1 MCAEELIVAGQ
12 CVLTGSSVAALT
24 SLPRLARLGDLMDWR
39 LGEERGRVFR
49 QLEAAW
55 ETRMGYSRDILA
67 KQ

>member
-1 MCAEELIVAGQ
+1 MAGQ
-12 CVLTGSSVAALT
+12 CGLTGSSVSALT

-39 LGEERGRVFR
+39 LGEEERGRVFR

-67 KQ
+67 

>member
-1 MCAEELIVAGQ
+1 M
-12 CVLTGSSVAALT
+12 LTASSVAALT

-67 KQ
+67 

>member
-12 CVLTGSSVAALT
+12 CGLTGSSVSALT

-39 LGEERGRVFR
+39 LGEEERGRVFR

-55 ETRMGYSRDILA
+55 ETRMGYSRDIYA
-67 KQ
+67 